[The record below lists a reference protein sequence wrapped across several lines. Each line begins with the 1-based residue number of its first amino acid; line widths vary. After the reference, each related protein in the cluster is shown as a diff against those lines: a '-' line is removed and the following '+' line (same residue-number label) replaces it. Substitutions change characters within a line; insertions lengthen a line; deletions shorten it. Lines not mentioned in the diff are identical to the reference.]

1 MTTALYFARR
11 IYVMTGCLV
20 ALAALPVCAQDAD
33 DEIPTQTIDRL
44 LDLSDE
50 QSGNSELLEQF
61 NLLRRQK
68 VNLNTAD
75 FSRLLS
81 IPFLSAEEAQRIL
94 SYRKSVKLIASVES
108 LREIL
113 DEETYRLIEGFVTVG
128 DARLYRNPFEPAF
141 ISDYKNGMLG
151 EQLRIEYI
159 ARSSFESPIRQGIL
173 NGRYQGSAVKAYN
186 RFQAFLSQNFAVSA
200 LTEKDVGEP
209 NLTDFYSASF
219 QVRDIYNLKTL
230 VIGDYNLSFGQGL
243 AINSGRAF
251 FKSAEAVTTT
261 RVARNPVR
269 LYSSTIEQ
277 NFFRGV
283 VAELKFGDVSTV
295 LFYSN
300 HRLSATTNDS
310 AFTSIDFSGF
320 HRSETELIRK
330 NRVSQT
336 SIGGHLNYGFGT
348 AKTFFKL
355 GATLYE
361 SEFSLPFQPEPTIA
375 NAFRFNGSRISVA
388 SVNWDFSLYD
398 FTLFGEVARSFQ
410 QQANSVVA
418 GIEGTFEKRLKAILL
433 ARKYAQAFYSPYANA
448 FADRGSQGRNE
459 EGIYLGVQ
467 MKLSDEVS
475 LRGYYDIFRI
485 PFINANTVLAWS
497 GDDLLFQLSYKPARR
512 FLIEPL
518 VQRKYTEDALTQI
531 DDFNREYRIAVPVSL
546 SRVRTDFVYQVS
558 TQLRLRTRLEYKEVT
573 KTFVGGKE
581 SFNGWLIYQEATI
594 DMLQNRLSIDARV
607 AFFQVDSF
615 DAAIYAYE
623 YDLPL
628 LATTYAHFGS
638 GRRFLLNLRYQ
649 LFKQVELAARFANLY
664 RDGVESIGTGNDQ
677 FNTNSPSVFGLGL
690 RARF

>member
-11 IYVMTGCLV
+11 IYVMTSCLV
-20 ALAALPVCAQDAD
+20 ALTALPMWAQDAD
-33 DEIPTQTIDRL
+33 NEIPTQTIDRL

-61 NLLRRQK
+61 NFLRRQK

-81 IPFLSAEEAQRIL
+81 IPFLSAIDAQRIL
-94 SYRKSVKLIASVES
+94 SYRKSVQIIPSVES
-108 LREIL
+108 LRDII
-113 DEETYRLIEGFVTVG
+113 DEETYRLIENFVTVG
-128 DARLYRNPFEPAF
+128 NPRLYRNPFEPAF
-141 ISDYKNGMLG
+141 ISDYKTGMLPNT
-151 EQLRIEYI
+151 LRVEYL
-159 ARSSFESPIRQGIL
+159 ARSSFESPARQGIL
-173 NGRYQGSAVKAYN
+173 NGRYQGSSVKAYN
-186 RFQAFLSQNFAVSA
+186 RFQAFLSENFAVSA
-200 LTEKDVGEP
+200 LTEKDIGEP
-209 NLTDFYSASF
+209 SLTDFYSASF

-243 AINSGRAF
+243 AVNSGRAF

-261 RVARNPVR
+261 RVSRNPVR

-283 VAELKFGDVSTV
+283 VAELKFSDVSTV

-300 HRLSATTNDS
+300 NRLSATTNDS
-310 AFTSIDFSGF
+310 TFTSIDFSGL
-320 HRSETELIRK
+320 HRTETELNRK
-330 NRVSQT
+330 NSVEQLT
-336 SIGGHLNYGFGT
+336 KGGHIAYGFGT

-361 SEFSLPFQPEPTIA
+361 SEFSLPFQPAPTTA
-375 NAFRFNGSRISVA
+375 NAFRFNGSRITVA

-410 QQANSVVA
+410 PDANSVVA
-418 GIEGTFEKRLKAILL
+418 GLEGKFQKRLRTVLL
-433 ARKYAQAFYSPYANA
+433 ARKYSQAFYSPYANA
-448 FADRGSQGRNE
+448 FAERGSQGRNE

-485 PFINANTVLAWS
+485 PFINASTVLAWS

-518 VQRKYTEDALTQI
+518 IQRKYTEDALTQT
-531 DDFNREYRIAVPVSL
+531 DNFNREYRIAVPVSL

-558 TQLRLRTRLEYKEVT
+558 TQLRLRTRLEYKQVE
-573 KTFVGGKE
+573 KTFVVGKE

-594 DMLQNRLSIDARV
+594 DALENRLSIDARV
-607 AFFQVDSF
+607 AFFQVNSF

-628 LATTYAHFGS
+628 LATIYAHFGA
-638 GRRFLLNLRYQ
+638 GRRFLLNVRYQ

-664 RDGVESIGTGNDQ
+664 RDGVASVGTGNDQ
-677 FNTNSPSVFGLGL
+677 FNTNSPSFFGLGI